1 MSSLRIKTPR
11 LKTSSFKTLFP
22 VIAVLALAACDRAP
36 APGQTAPNATP
47 AQGQLDQPAEDV
59 PPATAPADATKPAT
73 EPQQGADLAM
83 ARMDGYGDM
92 RFGMTVDEFKKAWGG
107 ELKGETSSECFYLT
121 PKWVKVPSDFAFM
134 FEGGKFVR
142 YDVGNDK
149 ETAPDGGK
157 RGMGAE
163 EIVKLYAGRVE
174 ETPHKY
180 VEGGKYLGIRDDKG
194 GKGKLVFV
202 VDANG
207 KVVDWRV
214 GVVPQADYV
223 EGCS

>member
-1 MSSLRIKTPR
+1 MSSLRIKR
-11 LKTSSFKTLFP
+11 FFP
-22 VIAVLALAACDRAP
+22 LITVLALAACDRAP
-36 APGQTAPNATP
+36 APEQTAPSATP

-59 PPATAPADATKPAT
+59 PPATAPADVTKLAT
-73 EPQQGADLAM
+73 EPQQGSDLAM

-149 ETAPDGGK
+149 ETAPGGGK

-163 EIVKLYAGRVE
+163 EIVKLYAGRIE

-180 VEGGKYLGIRDDKG
+180 VEGGKYLGIRADKSGDDKG
-194 GKGKLVFV
+194 GKDKLVFV

-207 KVVDWRV
+207 KVVDWHV
-214 GVVPQADYV
+214 GVLPQADYV

>member
-1 MSSLRIKTPR
+1 MTSLRHT
-11 LKTSSFKTLFP
+11 T
-22 VIAVLALAACDRAP
+22 VIPALALLALGLAACNPVPPEGKTQDAVSASAP
-36 APGQTAPNATP
+36 DQPGPS
-47 AQGQLDQPAEDV
+47 DQPAQDV
-59 PPATAPADATKPAT
+59 PPATAPPADAPA
-73 EPQQGADLAM
+73 PAPADADPNAM

-92 RFGMTVDEFKKAWGG
+92 RFGMTLEAFKQAWGG
-107 ELKGETSSECFYLT
+107 ELKGETTAECYYLT

-142 YDVGNDK
+142 YDVGTDK
-149 ETAPDGGK
+149 ETAPGGGK
-157 RGMGAE
+157 RGMRAE
-163 EIVKLYAGRVE
+163 EIGKLYAGRVE

-194 GKGKLVFV
+194 GQGKLVFEV
-202 VDANG
+202 GKDG

-214 GVVPQADYV
+214 GVPPQADYV

>member
-1 MSSLRIKTPR
+1 MSSHRIKTPR
-11 LKTSSFKTLFP
+11 LKTVFP
-22 VIAVLALAACDRAP
+22 VIAVLALAACERAP
-36 APGQTAPNATP
+36 APEQAAPNATP

-73 EPQQGADLAM
+73 EPQQGSGLAM
-83 ARMDGYGDM
+83 AHMDGYGDM
-92 RFGMTVDEFKKAWGG
+92 RFGMTLDEFKKAWGG

-121 PKWVKVPSDFAFM
+121 PKWIKVPSDFAFM

-149 ETAPDGGK
+149 ETAPGGGK

-180 VEGGKYLGIRDDKG
+180 VEGGKYLGIRDDKSGDDKG

-214 GVVPQADYV
+214 GVLPQADYV

>member
-1 MSSLRIKTPR
+1 MSSLRIKT
-11 LKTSSFKTLFP
+11 FFP
-22 VIAVLALAACDRAP
+22 VITVLALAACDRAP
-36 APGQTAPNATP
+36 APEQTAPNATP

-59 PPATAPADATKPAT
+59 PPATAPVDDTKPAP
-73 EPQQGADLAM
+73 EPQPGAGLAM

-149 ETAPDGGK
+149 ETAPGGGQ
-157 RGMGAE
+157 RGMNAE

-180 VEGGKYLGIRDDKG
+180 VEGGKYLGVRADKNGDDKG

-214 GVVPQADYV
+214 GLPPQADYV